1 MALSDRGLHA
11 HVQRQQSWRADGMRN
26 LQSVVAD
33 EMAPAV
39 RLAAIESGL
48 GTFRGA
54 ARVLPTPMA
63 WANWFELRVLDKDP
77 HADAIPWP
85 GPPVTLHD
93 CHRCYQ
99 EVPARPDA
107 NVPGD
112 RDCSVATAGQR
123 GGHTGNVLNG
133 TAGPRDLLRLLAI
146 QRLQCEGGKAN

>member
-11 HVQRQQSWRADGMRN
+11 YVQRQQSWRADGMRN

-63 WANWFELRVLDKDP
+63 WPTGSSCGSWTKIRTQTPSPGRARLSHSMTVTAAIRRFLLVPTLMFPGIATVLWLLP
-77 HADAIPWP
+77 GSAAAI
-85 GPPVTLHD
+85 
-93 CHRCYQ
+93 
-99 EVPARPDA
+99 
-107 NVPGD
+107 
-112 RDCSVATAGQR
+112 R
-123 GGHTGNVLNG
+123 GT
-133 TAGPRDLLRLLAI
+133 
-146 QRLQCEGGKAN
+146 C